1 MNGCMA
7 LFFNIYFSYF
17 ILLVIVNMCEFN
29 ANVLICSV
37 LGSVLKK

>member
-1 MNGCMA
+1 MGAWLC
-7 LFFNIYFSYF
+7 FFNIYFSYF

-37 LGSVLKK
+37 L